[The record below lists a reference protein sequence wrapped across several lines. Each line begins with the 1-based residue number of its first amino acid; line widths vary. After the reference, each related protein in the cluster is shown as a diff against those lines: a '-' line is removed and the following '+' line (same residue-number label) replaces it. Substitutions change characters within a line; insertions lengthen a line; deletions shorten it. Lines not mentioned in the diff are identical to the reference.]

1 MIMII
6 IHKNI
11 SSDNRKSMQPG
22 LMDKILHLLNATFVN
37 ETKLGSWTKPPL
49 KQVDVKHFLCNLNTN
64 NLLKK

>member
-1 MIMII
+1 
-6 IHKNI
+6 
-11 SSDNRKSMQPG
+11 MQPG

-64 NLLKK
+64 NLLKT